1 MRKFILFLSASTIL
15 IPAPVISSERDFELS
30 NENHYALQSALY
42 DGYYHTI
49 PSNPNV
55 FEKTPRY
62 SDSNLTQT
70 VGHLS
75 PNQKF
80 EIVNLT
86 VNDHL
91 QPVFQ
96 LSDETYILASQS
108 IVFDDI
114 IQEQKFQEVVFW
126 IDEGFTVMSSPI
138 GNQAKKLNKAPKPYT
153 QVTVREIVKTPRGE
167 FAKIEEGWVS
177 IEFLSIEDNRIN
189 HVQKILNQK
198 YNDPELA
205 IYVHQLDTGFTAG
218 INQDKEMYS
227 ASIAKLPV
235 LYYAQLGLENEKF
248 QLKDT
253 FKYTDKV
260 HEFDGAYL
268 PEGSGTL
275 PKSADSKTYTLE
287 NLIDL
292 TAKKSDNV
300 ASNILGYYVTNQ
312 FDRTYYQ
319 TLDFITN
326 KTWNMSE
333 KQGSAEMAGLVMAAL
348 YELNPS
354 GFVLNSLSETA
365 FDDQRI
371 AKVVDAKVAHKIG
384 DAYDFRH
391 DVALIYT
398 ESPFVISIFTN
409 HKTYDD
415 ISSIA
420 ADVYKVLK

>member
-15 IPAPVISSERDFELS
+15 IPVPVISSERDFELS
-30 NENHYALQSALY
+30 NENHYALQSTVY
-42 DGYYHTI
+42 DGYYQTL

-55 FEKTPRY
+55 FEKTSRY
-62 SDSNLTQT
+62 EDVNLTQT

-75 PNQKF
+75 PNQTF
-80 EIVNLT
+80 EIVKLT
-86 VNDHL
+86 VNDYL

-114 IQEQKFQEVVFW
+114 IQEQSYQETVFW
-126 IDEGFTVMSSPI
+126 VDKGFTIMSSPI
-138 GNQAKKLNKAPKPYT
+138 GNQAKKSSKAPAPYT
-153 QVTVREIVKTPRGE
+153 QVTVSEMVKTPRGE
-167 FAKIEEGWVS
+167 FAKIPEGWVS
-177 IEFLSIEDNRIN
+177 MDFLSLEDNRIDQ
-189 HVQKILNQK
+189 VQEMLNQN
-198 YNDPELA
+198 YNDPD
-205 IYVHQLDTGFTAG
+205 IGVYIQQLDTGFTAG
-218 INQDKEMYS
+218 INQDKLMYS
-227 ASIAKLPV
+227 ASIGKLPV
-235 LYYAQLGLENEKF
+235 LYYAQLGLENGTL

-268 PEGSGTL
+268 PAGSGSL
-275 PKSADSKTYTLE
+275 PKSPDSKTYSLE

-300 ASNILGYYVTNQ
+300 ASNILGYYVTDQ
-312 FDRTYYQ
+312 FDTNYYQ
-319 TLDFITN
+319 ILDAVTG
-326 KTWNMSE
+326 KSWDMSE
-333 KQGSAEMAGLVMAAL
+333 KDASPEMAGLVMAAL

-354 GFVLNSLSETA
+354 SFVLNSLSETA
-365 FDDQRI
+365 FDDERI
-371 AKVVDAKVAHKIG
+371 AKLIDAKVAHKIG

-391 DVALIYT
+391 DVAIVYAD
-398 ESPFVISIFTN
+398 SPFVISIFTN

-420 ADVYKVLK
+420 ADVYKVFK